1 MTESNARRVFGAVE
15 ITAPDTNKDW
25 RAVPRSEMFGAVIV
39 AVDGAKSEAEDLG
52 DTHFVQYVDSVLFP
66 FLEAEFEAARYR
78 GAKLPGRVGGAGGLS
93 RLRGRRRGGPSSRR
107 AVKLDPSY
115 TVKELLEKPPGDF
128 GIALDAVLHMSE
140 EEKIRVAFVF
150 ARTFMSP
157 LRPERIGS

>member
-66 FLEAEFEAARYR
+66 FLEAEFEAARATEEPSYR
-78 GAKLPGRVGGAGGLS
+78 DVLEELAAS
-93 RLRGRRRGGPSSRR
+93 RGFVDAEEVARR
-107 AVKLDPSY
+107 AVELDPSY

>member
-66 FLEAEFEAARYR
+66 FLEAEFEAARATEEPSYR
-78 GAKLPGRVGGAGGLS
+78 DVLEELAAS
-93 RLRGRRRGGPSSRR
+93 RGFVDAEEVARR
-107 AVKLDPSY
+107 AVEPSSW
-115 TVKELLEKPPGDF
+115 TPATRSRSCWRSRLVTS
-128 GIALDAVLHMSE
+128 AL
-140 EEKIRVAFVF
+140 R
-150 ARTFMSP
+150 
-157 LRPERIGS
+157 